1 MNFENRTPHRTAPQ
15 IILKNRAPHRTAPQ
29 ALPKIAHRTAP
40 QPKFTAPHRT
50 APQFA
55 PHREHPCQGYF
66 RIFSRSSTKLECT
79 IRNYTNQNYIRRD
92 ETSSDYQY

>member
-55 PHREHPCQGYF
+55 PHREHPWRKDMKSATF
-66 RIFSRSSTKLECT
+66 AFNRLK
-79 IRNYTNQNYIRRD
+79 
-92 ETSSDYQY
+92 

>member
-55 PHREHPCQGYF
+55 PHREHPW
-66 RIFSRSSTKLECT
+66 SRSEYCPKV
-79 IRNYTNQNYIRRD
+79 RR
-92 ETSSDYQY
+92 TLPK

>member
-15 IILKNRAPHRTAPQ
+15 LILKNRAPHRTAPQ

-55 PHREHPCQGYF
+55 PHREHPCTQLRWGLHQ
-66 RIFSRSSTKLECT
+66 KM
-79 IRNYTNQNYIRRD
+79 RNFPAVCKV
-92 ETSSDYQY
+92 

>member
-15 IILKNRAPHRTAPQ
+15 LILKNRAPHRTAPQ

-55 PHREHPCQGYF
+55 PHREHPWLLISLFMSKISCC
-66 RIFSRSSTKLECT
+66 SS
-79 IRNYTNQNYIRRD
+79 N
-92 ETSSDYQY
+92 

>member
-15 IILKNRAPHRTAPQ
+15 LILKNRAPHRTAPQ

-55 PHREHPCQGYF
+55 PHREHPWLLLLLALVF
-66 RIFSRSSTKLECT
+66 LLEFHGF
-79 IRNYTNQNYIRRD
+79 NLF
-92 ETSSDYQY
+92 

>member
-1 MNFENRTPHRTAPQ
+1 MHSFRDKNDFEKLLILKIAHRTAPQ

-55 PHREHPCQGYF
+55 PHREHP
-66 RIFSRSSTKLECT
+66 
-79 IRNYTNQNYIRRD
+79 
-92 ETSSDYQY
+92 